1 MLAGA
6 IVYGETTRR
15 YDLLAWAI
23 MPDHVHLILVPIR
36 PLAETMR
43 WLKTAT
49 ANRANTI
56 LGCKGVSFWRRE
68 YYDRWMRTERELSE
82 TITYVEENSVRRGL
96 VGTSTDWRWSSAYTG
111 GKTAGVTG

>member
-1 MLAGA
+1 MLAEA

-23 MPDHVHLILVPIR
+23 MPDHVHVVLVPIK
-36 PLAETMR
+36 PLADTMR

-56 LGCKGVSFWRRE
+56 LGRKGLPFWRRE

-82 TITYVEENSVRRGL
+82 TITYVEENPVRRGL
-96 VGTSTDWRWSSAYTG
+96 TGSSADWRWSSAYTG